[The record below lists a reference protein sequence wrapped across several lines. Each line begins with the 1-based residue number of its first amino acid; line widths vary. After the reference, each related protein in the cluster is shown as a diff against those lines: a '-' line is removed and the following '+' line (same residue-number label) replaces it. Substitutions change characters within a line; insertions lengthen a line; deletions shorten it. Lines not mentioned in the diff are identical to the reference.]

1 MCVDKGTHCKSR
13 EPLEPPQR
21 EEAREIKEGFLLEVT
36 SELRPSHRE
45 AEEKE
50 ERECVSGAL
59 YSAERLT
66 SPSLE

>member
-1 MCVDKGTHCKSR
+1 MDKGTHCKGR
-13 EPLEPPQR
+13 EALEPPQR

-36 SELRPSHRE
+36 SELRPNHRE

-50 ERECVSGAL
+50 ERECVSGAQN
-59 YSAERLT
+59 SAEHLT